1 MNGARTECDSP
12 HYHMI
17 CGDEDDMTDMIFS
30 KWQNIK
36 LTFVTYYF
44 NHIKPESIFCR
55 IMLKKKVRVKK
66 KPGVNQKKTE
76 IFVFFFRLASPGA
89 PKGKRAGSY
98 AINVTSLCTTNW
110 DGLTYEEGILTSTK
124 PKKKKRPL
132 KPVAGCLGSR
142 GLTTGLARAEL
153 AREEALELELR

>member
-44 NHIKPESIFCR
+44 NQIKPESIFCR
-55 IMLKKKVRVKK
+55 IICWKKENKKSLEWLKRRLRYLY
-66 KPGVNQKKTE
+66 
-76 IFVFFFRLASPGA
+76 FFFRLASPGA
-89 PKGKRAGSY
+89 PKGKRAGSS
-98 AINVTSLCTTNW
+98 AINVTSPCTTNW
-110 DGLTYEEGILTSTK
+110 DGLTYEESILTSTK